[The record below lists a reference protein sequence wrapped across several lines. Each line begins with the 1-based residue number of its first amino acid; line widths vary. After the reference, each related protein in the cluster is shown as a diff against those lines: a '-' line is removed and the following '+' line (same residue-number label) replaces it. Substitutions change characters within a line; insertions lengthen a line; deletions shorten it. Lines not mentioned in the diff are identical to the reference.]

1 MMPADCTSH
10 NGRRQLAAVDSRHI
24 SVVIQGPLNR
34 HSDPARTIFTCIASI
49 KKYLPCAEVIISTWR
64 HEDISGVDA
73 DRILLLD
80 DPGGFLDCS
89 GNQINTNRMLHSTA
103 EGVKAATRPYVM
115 KLRSD
120 HNLTSAALAVIGTPP
135 LCDVPGLRLF
145 ETPITV
151 TTLYIRNPK
160 RVPMLFHLS
169 DLVQFGTRDA
179 MLALWQQ
186 PLIGQQDL
194 LNGRPFRN
202 PFGNFTGY
210 SSVRMLPEQSI
221 MLGALRKHGIDIRLA
236 NPSQVSMDHLKLWDG
251 VLRCNFRVLDHAEAG
266 VSFPERFLANA
277 FVLKTLYKAAD
288 LERCHDLGSRR
299 YRLRMASV
307 VLNKYLLC
315 CFRPAWWISLAAI
328 VLFNLSPDLAKNMRS
343 YWRKARKLVHADSY
357 RI

>member
-1 MMPADCTSH
+1 MRPLDT
-10 NGRRQLAAVDSRHI
+10 VDSRHI

-34 HSDPARTIFTCIASI
+34 HSDPARTVFTCIASI
-49 KKYLPCAEVIISTWR
+49 RKYLPHAEVIVSTWR
-64 HEDISGVDA
+64 HEDISGIDV
-73 DRILLLD
+73 DRILLLE
-80 DPGGFLDCS
+80 DPGGFFDCS
-89 GNQINTNRMLHSTA
+89 GNQINTNRMLHSTS

-120 HNLTSAALAVIGTPP
+120 HNLTSAALAVIGRPQA
-135 LCDVPGLRLF
+135 CDAPGPRLF

-186 PLIGQQDL
+186 PLIEQQDL

-221 MLGALRKHGIDIRLA
+221 MLGALRKQGIDIRLA
-236 NPSQVSMDHLKLWDG
+236 NPSQVSLEYLKLWDG
-251 VLRCNFRVLDHAEAG
+251 VLRRNFRVLDHAEAG
-266 VSFPERFLANA
+266 VSFPERFLSNA
-277 FVLKTLYKAAD
+277 FVLTTLYKAVD
-288 LERCHDLGSRR
+288 IEQCHGLNSGM
-299 YRLRMASV
+299 YRLRMASI

-315 CFRPAWWISLAAI
+315 CFRPAWWVSLAAI
-328 VLFNLSPDLAKNMRS
+328 VLFNLSPGLAKGMRS

-357 RI
+357 RV